1 MLHLSRNTPGG
12 SHGRAIG
19 PSDNGDGL
27 APKEAHG

>member
-1 MLHLSRNTPGG
+1 MLLLGANTSGG